1 MWWFIYGL
9 ILGAG
14 GMALRNWVVAGNITV
29 GWYVWPLMLLAL
41 ALGTLAV
48 HNFFASRAEL
58 EPKAARMGLLF
69 IGLPALVLSGVVVWF
84 FV

>member
-1 MWWFIYGL
+1 MWRFLYGL
-9 ILGAG
+9 VLGVG
-14 GMALRNWVVAGNITV
+14 GMALRNWMVAENITV
-29 GWYVWPLMLLAL
+29 GWYVWPLMLIAL

-48 HNFFASRAEL
+48 HNYFASLAEL

-69 IGLPALVLSGVVVWF
+69 MGLPALLLSGVVTAF

>member
-1 MWWFIYGL
+1 
-9 ILGAG
+9 
-14 GMALRNWVVAGNITV
+14 MALRNGVLTGNVTV

-48 HNFFASRAEL
+48 HNYFASKAEL

-69 IGLPALVLSGVVVWF
+69 IGLPALLLSGLVTWF
-84 FV
+84 FL

>member
-14 GMALRNWVVAGNITV
+14 GMALGNGVVAGTITV

-48 HNFFASRAEL
+48 HNYFASKAEL
-58 EPKAARMGLLF
+58 EPKAARMGLVF
-69 IGLPALVLSGVVVWF
+69 IGLPALLLCGVVIWF
-84 FV
+84 FL